1 MTLLREEFMEA
12 DHGVSALEL
21 TLFKHSESSFLRAL
35 DEAGITHSRA
45 SMYGTGPQASGF
57 KEIISAVSDAM
68 PWNAIAKVMKAW
80 IEARASREIMIQTKD
95 GEVIHAKG
103 YSSEELK
110 KVLPL
115 SQSVMVID
123 TKPDEE
129 S

>member
-1 MTLLREEFMEA
+1 MEA
-12 DHGVSALEL
+12 NQSVSVLEL
-21 TLFKHSESSFLRAL
+21 TLFKHSESSFIRAL
-35 DEAGITHSRA
+35 DEAGIAHSRA
-45 SMYGTGPQASGF
+45 SMYVTGPQASGF

-80 IEARASREIMIQTKD
+80 IDARASREVMIQTKD

-103 YSSEELK
+103 YSPEELK

-115 SQSVMVID
+115 SQSVMIID
-123 TKPDEE
+123 TKPDKG